1 MCMTTALTTGKV
13 ARCCFYSQNR
23 TEEERVV
30 SVHIWKT
37 QPSSQRACAIGD
49 LRLSIL
55 IECVLKHNCVKT
67 QLSIQPVFYKYM
79 ENSLPLTQ
87 RFILQFMKFHSVS
100 SVSRH

>member
-1 MCMTTALTTGKV
+1 MCMTTARTTGKV

-49 LRLSIL
+49 LRLSINT
-55 IECVLKHNCVKT
+55 IVHTTC
-67 QLSIQPVFYKYM
+67 
-79 ENSLPLTQ
+79 
-87 RFILQFMKFHSVS
+87 ILQVYGKLFTSNPEIYFTVYEVSFKFKALG
-100 SVSRH
+100 RN